1 MKVIVHNHFICH
13 FSCNFSVF
21 SRIILSGNTW
31 CSERSQ
37 MTSSDSICKIMLCR
51 FIQSIL
57 DLVYHQYG
65 ICRMYPKKIHSISVF
80 LFRVFILASEQC
92 CYWVPKLPSNWIV
105 LSLEVSAAY
114 GYSPSGVRPHWM
126 PWTRCAWWTIFRLS
140 VCYSPLHRTQWTSFP
155 YHLRY
160 NVHNNGQCWQYGH
173 RLSCFQIFPF
183 PIQEPFWLWKTASDN
198 PVCIGMK
205 HHTGYESH
213 PSVW

>member
-92 CYWVPKLPSNWIV
+92 CY
-105 LSLEVSAAY
+105 
-114 GYSPSGVRPHWM
+114 
-126 PWTRCAWWTIFRLS
+126 
-140 VCYSPLHRTQWTSFP
+140 
-155 YHLRY
+155 
-160 NVHNNGQCWQYGH
+160 
-173 RLSCFQIFPF
+173 
-183 PIQEPFWLWKTASDN
+183 
-198 PVCIGMK
+198 
-205 HHTGYESH
+205 
-213 PSVW
+213 